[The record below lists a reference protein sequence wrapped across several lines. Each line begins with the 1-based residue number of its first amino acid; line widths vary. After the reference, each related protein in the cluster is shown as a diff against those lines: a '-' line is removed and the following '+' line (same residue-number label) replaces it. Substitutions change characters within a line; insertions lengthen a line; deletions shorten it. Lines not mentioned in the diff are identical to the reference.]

1 MLLLEAL
8 FALLRRSLGTIV
20 RAIFGWATLALFGE
34 VRASERTLLSAI
46 VGAAA
51 AWPFMVAGI
60 FLPKQAALVLA
71 FLPIPKQTPDS
82 LVRIVWIV
90 ATALIPLAVG
100 WTLSRKAKS
109 TQGKVRRL
117 LLGFP
122 ATLGLGLAFLFACFV
137 VPVRKVAAFLRGRK
151 EEHVPLAVP
160 PKEYHETAGRLR
172 EALERGGME
181 VSPAPAPWG
190 TRVLGQI
197 LHVFG
202 SAVFGTYL
210 PANLEYLTSP
220 DLSLTIY
227 PNGVRILG
235 REGPAA
241 RAHSV
246 IAETATTTEALQCM
260 SPEGQELEKRIKTLW
275 EFRTE
280 RARFDRE
287 ATDVAAE
294 LAKTPLEFHDWE
306 ILYRELLQSVVASRG
321 ASRLIQ
327 AAIRESAPET
337 RPRRRSVLRRVRRA
351 GRQAGSYG
359 REKLTKAAAERGEK
373 LVESLAGTLLR
384 FLSLRRR

>member
-1 MLLLEAL
+1 MLLIEAL

-34 VRASERTLLSAI
+34 VRASERTLLSAV

-71 FLPIPKQTPDS
+71 FLPIPKHTPDS
-82 LVRIVWIV
+82 LVRIVWIA

-100 WTLSRKAKS
+100 WTLSRKARSK
-109 TQGKVRRL
+109 QGKVRQL

-122 ATLGLGLAFLFACFV
+122 ATLGLGVAFLFACFV
-137 VPVRKVAAFLRGRK
+137 VPVRKLAALLRGRK

-160 PKEYHETAGRLR
+160 PREYHATAIRLR
-172 EALERGGME
+172 EALERGGIE
-181 VSPAPAPWG
+181 VAPAPPPWG
-190 TRVLGQI
+190 TRVLGRI

-227 PNGVRILG
+227 PNGVGILG
-235 REGPAA
+235 REEPAA
-241 RAHSV
+241 RAHAL

-260 SPEGQELEKRIKTLW
+260 SPEGQDLEKRVKALW
-275 EFRTE
+275 ELRTD
-280 RARFDRE
+280 RDKFDRE

-294 LAKTPLEFHDWE
+294 LARTPLEFHDWE
-306 ILYRELLQSVVASRG
+306 ILYRELLQAVVESCG
-321 ASRLIQ
+321 ASKLIR
-327 AAIRESAPET
+327 AAVRKNAPET
-337 RPRRRSVLRRVRRA
+337 RRPRRSVSRRLRRA
-351 GRQAGSYG
+351 GRQAGAYS
-359 REKLTKAAAERGEK
+359 RKKLTKAAADRGEK
-373 LVESLAGTLLR
+373 FVAVLAQRLMR
-384 FLSLRRR
+384 FLEPHH

>member
-60 FLPKQAALVLA
+60 FLPKQAALVIAL
-71 FLPIPKQTPDS
+71 FPIPKHTPDS
-82 LVRIVWIV
+82 LVRVVWIT

-100 WTLSRKAKS
+100 WTLSRKGRS
-109 TQGKVRRL
+109 THGKVRRL

-137 VPVRKVAAFLRGRK
+137 VPVRKLAAVLRGRK

-160 PKEYHETAGRLR
+160 AKEYHATSGLLR
-172 EALERGGME
+172 EALQRGGIE

-190 TRVLGQI
+190 TRVLGRI

-235 REGPAA
+235 LEGPTA
-241 RAHSV
+241 RAHAL

-260 SPEGQELEKRIKTLW
+260 SAEGQELEKRVKALW
-275 EFRTE
+275 EIRTDRE
-280 RARFDRE
+280 RFDRE

-294 LAKTPLEFHDWE
+294 LARTPLEFHDWE
-306 ILYRELLQSVVASRG
+306 ILYRELLQSVVGSRG

-327 AAIRESAPET
+327 AAVRESVPET
-337 RPRRRSVLRRVRRA
+337 RRLRRSVNSPRRR
-351 GRQAGSYG
+351 
-359 REKLTKAAAERGEK
+359 
-373 LVESLAGTLLR
+373 
-384 FLSLRRR
+384 

>member
-60 FLPKQAALVLA
+60 FLPKQAALVIA
-71 FLPIPKQTPDS
+71 FFPIPKQTPDS
-82 LVRIVWIV
+82 LVRAVWIV

-100 WTLSRKAKS
+100 WTLSRKSRS
-109 TQGKVRRL
+109 TEGKARRL

-137 VPVRKVAAFLRGRK
+137 VPVRKLMALLRGRK
-151 EEHVPLAVP
+151 EEHVALAVP
-160 PKEYHETAGRLR
+160 PREYHETAGRLR
-172 EALERGGME
+172 ESLQRGGIE
-181 VSPAPAPWG
+181 LSPAPAPWG

-220 DLSLTIY
+220 ELSLTIY
-227 PNGVRILG
+227 PNGVRLLG
-235 REGPAA
+235 REGLTA
-241 RAHSV
+241 RAHAV

-260 SPEGQELEKRIKTLW
+260 SPEGQELEKRVKALW
-275 EFRTE
+275 ELRTE
-280 RARFDRE
+280 RAKFDRE
-287 ATDVAAE
+287 ATDLAGE
-294 LAKTPLEFHDWE
+294 LARTPLEFHDWE
-306 ILYRELLQSVVASRG
+306 ILYRELLQSVVAARG
-321 ASRLIQ
+321 ATRLIQ
-327 AAIRESAPET
+327 AAVRESAPDT
-337 RPRRRSVLRRVRRA
+337 GRPRRSGFGRLRRA
-351 GRQAGSYG
+351 GRKAGSYG
-359 REKLTKAAAERGEK
+359 REKLTKAAADRGEK
-373 LVESLAGTLLR
+373 LVEALVGRLWR
-384 FLSLRRR
+384 FLTPRRH

>member
-34 VRASERTLLSAI
+34 VRASERTLLSTI
-46 VGAAA
+46 VGGAA

-71 FLPIPKQTPDS
+71 FFPIPKQTPDS

-100 WTLSRKAKS
+100 WTLSRKARS

-137 VPVRKVAAFLRGRK
+137 VPVRKLAAVLRGRK

-160 PKEYHETAGRLR
+160 AKEYHATALR
-172 EALERGGME
+172 EERERGGVG

-202 SAVFGTYL
+202 SAVFGTFL

-235 REGPAA
+235 REGLAA

-275 EFRTE
+275 KIRTE
-280 RARFDRE
+280 RERFDRE

-294 LAKTPLEFHDWE
+294 LARTPLEFHDWE

-327 AAIRESAPET
+327 AAVRESAPET
-337 RPRRRSVLRRVRRA
+337 RPRSVSRRLRRA

-359 REKLTKAAAERGEK
+359 WEKLTKAAVDRGEK
-373 LVESLAGTLLR
+373 LVEVLAGTLLR
-384 FLSLRRR
+384 FLSPRRR

>member
-1 MLLLEAL
+1 M
-8 FALLRRSLGTIV
+8 
-20 RAIFGWATLALFGE
+20 
-34 VRASERTLLSAI
+34 
-46 VGAAA
+46 
-51 AWPFMVAGI
+51 
-60 FLPKQAALVLA
+60 
-71 FLPIPKQTPDS
+71 
-82 LVRIVWIV
+82 RIVWIV

-100 WTLSRKAKS
+100 WTLSRKSRS

-151 EEHVPLAVP
+151 EEHVPLAIP

-172 EALERGGME
+172 EALARGGMD

-190 TRVLGQI
+190 TRVLGKI

-210 PANLEYLTSP
+210 PANLEYLMSP

-227 PNGVRILG
+227 PNGVRIFG

-260 SPEGQELEKRIKTLW
+260 SPEGQKLEKRIKTLW

-287 ATDVAAE
+287 ATAVAAE
-294 LAKTPLEFHDWE
+294 LAQTPLNFHDWE

-337 RPRRRSVLRRVRRA
+337 RPRSRSASRRLRRA

-359 REKLTKAAAERGEK
+359 RGKLAKAAADRGEK
-373 LVESLAGTLLR
+373 LVEALAGTLLR
-384 FLSLRRR
+384 YLSPRRR